1 MDKKTKH
8 ILAITLGI
16 VFVISV
22 IMGVYYVG
30 GVVSPLWALI
40 ISEVGFAFIVMPR
53 LVYLYYSLYDSE
65 VPNKFLMFVPLYNC
79 TMVMSKLITNLI
91 LVNIALLFVLGL
103 LVYKNSIFGFLD
115 ISVYL
120 NLLDYMQYG
129 LFFLSISL
137 FVLIGIGLG
146 RVSLKVNELYKLG
159 FDNSEFKYGFY
170 KFIDLMMSAS
180 TFMSVIFFAIPVI
193 RILPTV
199 LLLEKCGE
207 LKTAQISFNDYY
219 DYEEEYEDEEYDE
232 EDEEYYEEEDE
243 NCYE

>member
-1 MDKKTKH
+1 MDKRTKH
-8 ILAITLGI
+8 ILAMTLGI

-91 LVNIALLFVLGL
+91 LVNIALLLVLGL
-103 LVYKNSIFGFLD
+103 LVYKNNIFGFLD

-129 LFFLSISL
+129 LFFLAISL
-137 FVLIGIGLG
+137 FVLIGLGLG

-170 KFIDLMMSAS
+170 KFIDLMLSAS

-207 LKTAQISFNDYY
+207 LNSAQISFNDYY
-219 DYEEEYEDEEYDE
+219 DYDDDYE
-232 EDEEYYEEEDE
+232 EDEEYYEDEEDE
-243 NCYE
+243 YEDYE

>member
-1 MDKKTKH
+1 MDKRTKH
-8 ILAITLGI
+8 ILTMTLGI

-22 IMGVYYVG
+22 IMGVFYVG
-30 GVVSPLWALI
+30 GIVSPLWALI
-40 ISEVGFAFIVMPR
+40 ISEIGFALIVMPR

-91 LVNIALLFVLGL
+91 LVNIALLLVLGL

-129 LFFLSISL
+129 LFFLAISL
-137 FVLIGIGLG
+137 FVLIGFGLG

-170 KFIDLMMSAS
+170 KFIDLIMSAS

-193 RILPTV
+193 RILPTI

-207 LKTAQISFNDYY
+207 LNSAQISFGDYY
-219 DYEEEYEDEEYDE
+219 DYDDDDDEEYDE
-232 EDEEYYEEEDE
+232 EYDEDE
-243 NCYE
+243 DYDN